1 MRSIAKLLRFIRPYR
16 WQATVA
22 LLLLLGMVGSDL
34 LIPRLTQRIIDEGI
48 SSGDMGVVVTTA
60 LMMLGAALLAAAF
73 ALGNNY
79 FSVRVGQ
86 SFAHDIRSALVRKV
100 QSFSFGNLDRLKTG
114 NLITRTTSDIHMVQM
129 IVMMSLRILTRAPIW
144 IIGAVTFLILTS
156 PQLALMMLA
165 FVPVIVLFIVWF
177 ARKAQPMFRWVQEK
191 LDRLNT
197 VLQENLAGVR
207 VVKAFVRERH
217 EVERFESANVDLM
230 EKNIRIMRLVAILLP
245 TMLLILNLAI
255 AGALWIGGASASVGG
270 MTAGQIVASINYLMF
285 AMFPL
290 MMLAGMLGP
299 IAAANASAGR
309 ILEVLDDKADVSERP
324 DAQAL
329 KRPRG
334 RIAFENVSFAYGAG
348 AAGDGVEPVLSD
360 ISFVAEA
367 GETVAILGAT
377 GSGKSTLI
385 HLIPRFYDATEGRIT
400 FDDVDLRDLQV
411 RSLRSSIG
419 IALQEAVLFGGTI
432 RENITYGRP
441 DATDEQ
447 VLQAARAAQAADF
460 IESFDEGYDT
470 VIGQRGVTLSGGQR
484 QRIAIA
490 RALLVQPK
498 VLILDDS
505 TSAVDIETEVRLQD
519 ALDRLIADS
528 AHTTTR
534 FIVAQRISTVLLADK
549 ILVLDKGRIA
559 ACGTHAELLR
569 SSPIYGEI
577 YESQLGGG
585 GDSQ

>member
-1 MRSIAKLLRFIRPYR
+1 VRSIAKLLRFIRPYR

-309 ILEVLDDKADVSERP
+309 ILEVLDDKADVSGLCEMGLWT
-324 DAQAL
+324 QWE
-329 KRPRG
+329 
-334 RIAFENVSFAYGAG
+334 FN
-348 AAGDGVEPVLSD
+348 
-360 ISFVAEA
+360 
-367 GETVAILGAT
+367 
-377 GSGKSTLI
+377 
-385 HLIPRFYDATEGRIT
+385 
-400 FDDVDLRDLQV
+400 
-411 RSLRSSIG
+411 
-419 IALQEAVLFGGTI
+419 
-432 RENITYGRP
+432 
-441 DATDEQ
+441 
-447 VLQAARAAQAADF
+447 DF
-460 IESFDEGYDT
+460 
-470 VIGQRGVTLSGGQR
+470 
-484 QRIAIA
+484 
-490 RALLVQPK
+490 
-498 VLILDDS
+498 
-505 TSAVDIETEVRLQD
+505 
-519 ALDRLIADS
+519 
-528 AHTTTR
+528 
-534 FIVAQRISTVLLADK
+534 
-549 ILVLDKGRIA
+549 
-559 ACGTHAELLR
+559 
-569 SSPIYGEI
+569 
-577 YESQLGGG
+577 
-585 GDSQ
+585 